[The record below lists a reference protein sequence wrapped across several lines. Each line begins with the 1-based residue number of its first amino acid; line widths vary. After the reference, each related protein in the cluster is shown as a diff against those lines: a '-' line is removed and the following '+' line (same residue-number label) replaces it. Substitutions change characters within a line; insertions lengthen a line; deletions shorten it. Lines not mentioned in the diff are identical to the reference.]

1 MVAFC
6 IGSEEKIDDSV
17 EDFIKELIGL
27 KEIRKRQENLWIL
40 VFEDEES
47 AINAQILLDLNGA
60 NGIRN

>member
-40 VFEDEES
+40 VFEDKES

-60 NGIRN
+60 NGI